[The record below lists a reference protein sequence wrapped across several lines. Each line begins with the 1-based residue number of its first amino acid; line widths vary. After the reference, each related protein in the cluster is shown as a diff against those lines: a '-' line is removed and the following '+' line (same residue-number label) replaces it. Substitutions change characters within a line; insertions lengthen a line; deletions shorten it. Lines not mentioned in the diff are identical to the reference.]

1 MKIEYNNS
9 SSLLCV
15 IGDPIAHSRS
25 PLLQNTM
32 LRELNEDAVYLAVR
46 VPSGGAGDFLTAA
59 KTIGIRGFN
68 LTMPHKEDIIPHLHG
83 LTEEAALCGSV
94 NSVRIING
102 RAEGHTT
109 DGLGFRRSLRDFG
122 MDYPGKVVTILG
134 AGGAAKSVA
143 VNASLSGAKEVR
155 VVNRTLSR
163 AEKLCQGKEN
173 MSAHSLSE
181 LCKLLPDT
189 DLLVNCTP
197 MGMEGSEAA
206 SVPDLS
212 PLKPGALCMD
222 CVYAPAMTPFMAEAR
237 RHGHDAGNGI
247 GMLVYQAIYALSFF
261 LDRPFDEDTVSR
273 LGKALMDI
281 SGVDPR
287 GN

>member
-1 MKIEYNNS
+1 MKLEYNNS
-9 SSLLCV
+9 SALLCV
-15 IGDPIAHSRS
+15 IGDPIGHSRS

-32 LRELNEDAVYLAVR
+32 LRELHEDAVYLAVQ
-46 VPSGGAGDFLTAA
+46 VKAGGAGEFLSAA
-59 KTIGIRGFN
+59 KTMGIRGFN
-68 LTMPHKEDIIPHLHG
+68 LTMPHKEDIIPHLDS

-94 NSVRIING
+94 NSVRIIDG
-102 RAEGHTT
+102 GAEGHTT
-109 DGLGFRRSLRDFG
+109 DGLGFRRSLQDFG
-122 MDYPGKVVTILG
+122 MDYAGKVVTILG

-163 AEKLCQGKEN
+163 AEKLCENRDN

-197 MGMEGSEAA
+197 MGMEGTQSA
-206 SVPDLS
+206 SVPELS
-212 PLKPGALCMD
+212 ALKPSALCMD
-222 CVYAPAMTPFMAEAR
+222 CVYAPAMTPFMTEAR
-237 RHGHDAGNGI
+237 RHGHEAGNGI

-261 LDRPFDEDTVSR
+261 LDLSLDEATVSR
-273 LGKALMDI
+273 LGKLLMDI